1 MDKVIIFDF
10 DRTIGTLIIDWTE
23 WRKDI
28 RGLIYE
34 FEPESDINLEDIRH
48 TNQNDLIEKY
58 GTKFRESLNQINEHS
73 EQVLVT
79 DFILNQKI
87 LDYIKFTDNTLYCW
101 SSNSRKTL
109 DKYLNGVNIVNKFEK
124 IISRE
129 DTYLLK
135 PDAEGFR
142 FIRDQEIPL
151 ERYLFVGDSDA
162 DKVAAE
168 KSGINFIHVNDFDL
182 RT

>member
-87 LDYIKFTDNTLYCW
+87 LGLIWTTSSKQTSTRYHHTL
-101 SSNSRKTL
+101 
-109 DKYLNGVNIVNKFEK
+109 G
-124 IISRE
+124 
-129 DTYLLK
+129 LK
-135 PDAEGFR
+135 
-142 FIRDQEIPL
+142 
-151 ERYLFVGDSDA
+151 S
-162 DKVAAE
+162 K
-168 KSGINFIHVNDFDL
+168 
-182 RT
+182 